1 MSVSGI
7 YTTEQAKTVSTA
19 QQTKGAAKTEY
30 TNSVMTKVQE
40 AETTTTTE
48 NNTQANTSKLD
59 ELKALCND
67 LGAPL
72 DEVFHYPVEN
82 LPDEKLQ
89 KIIDALKLA
98 IQRATTN
105 NKVDKEKAIE
115 LGRKYCVAISSGAY
129 TLEELKQD
137 KNKLKGESISS
148 RLERFFGLKE
158 GAFSKLSETQKADYI
173 KRYFA
178 DYFEELIQKSKDPDK
193 IKRLQLRDYIKLL
206 SNSTDEEKGCFK
218 QVITDYLLSGNKPI
232 GLFASLASFG
242 SQEDRTKWADSWTI
256 EEKAALGKKD
266 QLGETAK
273 DEDITAMQAALI
285 RENSQESLTK
295 THQELNEKVTALLQ
309 KVEKGED
316 LTPEEELLYNT
327 FKQLYAGEELGIPQ
341 NKVITDNQW
350 KENFL
355 NKVNNDIKEHGEDI
369 YNDVIK
375 EMAKAV
381 EENSETLTMSKED
394 LEEIL
399 NSITDNKYEDAAA
412 SYITEKENQKN
423 QNTTPPDIGFTPKE
437 KVNTDK
443 LNDLK
448 KEILPK
454 EDKPK
459 FTVESPITKEPESL
473 KEKFA
478 LADSKREKT
487 DLIKKYFNY
496 SPILKKA
503 MENYIARLSNPL
515 YVLNSLP
522 SNARKYLAQK
532 FVQKGKFDESDIQ
545 KLNLSFDD
553 KQLLKKTLIENE
565 KKTINK

>member
-1 MSVSGI
+1 MSVNGI

-30 TNSVMTKVQE
+30 TNSVMTKAQE
-40 AETTTTTE
+40 VETTTTSE
-48 NNTQANTSKLD
+48 NNAQTKTSKLD

-67 LGAPL
+67 LGASL
-72 DEVFHYPVEN
+72 DEVFHFPVEN

-98 IQRATTN
+98 IERATTN

-137 KNKLKGESISS
+137 KNKLKGESLSS

-158 GAFSKLSETQKADYI
+158 GSFSKLSETEKADYI

-206 SNSTDEEKGCFK
+206 SNSSDEEKACFK
-218 QVITDYLLSGNKPI
+218 QVITDYLLAGNKPI
-232 GLFASLASFG
+232 GLFATIASFKT
-242 SQEDRTKWADSWTI
+242 QKARTEWSDSWTI

-266 QLGETAK
+266 QFGKTPK
-273 DEDITAMQAALI
+273 DEDITAMQAALV
-285 RENSQESLTK
+285 RENSQEGLTK
-295 THQELNEKVTALLQ
+295 THKELNEKVIAVLQ

-316 LTPEEELLYNT
+316 LTPEEELLFNT

-350 KENFL
+350 KEEFL
-355 NKVNNDIKEHGEDI
+355 NTVNNDIKAHGEEI

-375 EMAKAV
+375 QMAKAV
-381 EENSETLTMSKED
+381 EENSETFTMPKED

-399 NSITDNKYEDAAA
+399 NSVTDNKYAEA
-412 SYITEKENQKN
+412 SAEYITEKENLEN
-423 QNTTPPDIGFTPKE
+423 QNTTTPDIGFTTKE
-437 KVNTDK
+437 NINPYK

-459 FTVESPITKEPESL
+459 FTVESPITKEPETL

-478 LADSKREKT
+478 QADSKREKT

-496 SPILKKA
+496 SPILKKS
-503 MENYIARLSNPL
+503 MENYITRLTNPL

-522 SNARKYLAQK
+522 SNARKYIAQK
-532 FVQKGKFDESDIQ
+532 LVQKGKFDESDIQ
-545 KLNLSFDD
+545 KLNLSFND
-553 KQLLKKTLIENE
+553 KQLLKTTLIENE
-565 KKTINK
+565 KKTMNV